1 MDAAVPSGS
10 ASASA
15 PAPKPEAV
23 GSYTEISTLSDGIAY
38 VRSLSADTPNLAAE
52 MGGTARTVGDLVGA
66 ADLSW
71 DVNNDVGQGLVRVNA
86 AVLNDPSSA
95 VAQLSELNL
104 IMDKI
109 EAAV

>member
-1 MDAAVPSGS
+1 M
-10 ASASA
+10 
-15 PAPKPEAV
+15 
-23 GSYTEISTLSDGIAY
+23 GSYTEISTLRDGIAY

-52 MGGTARTVGDLVGA
+52 VGGTARTVGDLAVT
-66 ADLSW
+66 ADLPW
-71 DVNNDVGQGLVRVNA
+71 DVNNSVGSGLVSLNA

-109 EAAV
+109 EAAI